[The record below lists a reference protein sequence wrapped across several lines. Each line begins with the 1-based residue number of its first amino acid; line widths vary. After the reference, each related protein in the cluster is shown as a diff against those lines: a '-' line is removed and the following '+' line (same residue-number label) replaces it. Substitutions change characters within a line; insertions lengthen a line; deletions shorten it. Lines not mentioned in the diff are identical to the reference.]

1 MTALSPAAAP
11 ATADVATLRVTAKD
25 VQADGVLT
33 LDLAAP
39 SGGRLRDW
47 TPGSHIDLLLPN
59 GLTRQYSL
67 CGDRWDPFSYRVG
80 VLMEPASRGGSSYV
94 HDHLQ
99 VGDLVGVGGPRNNF
113 ALVPSEEYLF
123 VAGGIGV
130 TPILP
135 MVHQAELLGADWR
148 LLYGGRQRS
157 SMAFLGD
164 LARYGDRVVVRPQD
178 EYGLLDLAGFLGEPR
193 DGVRIYACGPGPLLA
208 AIEGTCAPWP
218 PYTLRTERF
227 VAEEAAAP
235 ARTAPFEI
243 ELARSGTTVTVT
255 PDLTVLEALNS
266 VGVEVLS
273 SCRRG
278 VCGTC
283 ETTVLAGRPD
293 HRDALLDDD
302 ERQAQDCMYVCVS
315 RSLDDRLVLDL

>member
-1 MTALSPAAAP
+1 MTAILPAAAP
-11 ATADVATLRVTAKD
+11 VGADVATLRVTSKD

-33 LDLAAP
+33 LELAAP

-47 TPGSHIDLLLPN
+47 TPGSHIDLALPN

-67 CGDRWDPFSYRVG
+67 CGDRWDPFTYRVG
-80 VLMEPASRGGSSYV
+80 VLREPQSRGGSRYV
-94 HDHLQ
+94 HDLLQ

-113 ALVPSEEYLF
+113 ALVPSEQYLF

-135 MVHQAELLGADWR
+135 MVGQAELLGADWR
-148 LLYGGRQRS
+148 LLYGGRQRG
-157 SMAFLGD
+157 SMAFLD
-164 LARYGDRVVVRPQD
+164 ELAQYGDRVVVRPQD

-193 DGVRIYACGPGPLLA
+193 KGVRIYACGPGPLLA
-208 AIEGTCAPWP
+208 ALERICGNWP
-218 PYTLRTERF
+218 PYSLRTERF
-227 VAEEAAAP
+227 VAAEAGAP
-235 ARTAPFEI
+235 ARTAPFEV

-255 PDLTVLEALNS
+255 PDVTVLEALNRI
-266 VGVEVLS
+266 GVDVLS

-283 ETTVLAGRPD
+283 EIPVLAGRPD

-302 ERQAQDCMYVCVS
+302 ERDADDCMYVCVS
-315 RSLDDRLVLDL
+315 RSLEQRLVLDL

>member
-1 MTALSPAAAP
+1 MTAISPAPAP
-11 ATADVATLRVTAKD
+11 VGADVATLRVTSKD
-25 VQADGVLT
+25 AQADGVLT
-33 LDLAAP
+33 LELAAP
-39 SGGRLRDW
+39 AGGRLRDW
-47 TPGSHIDLLLPN
+47 TPGSHIDLVLPN

-67 CGDRWDPFSYRVG
+67 CGDRWDPSTYRVG
-80 VLMEPASRGGSSYV
+80 VLLEPESRGGSTYV
-94 HDHLQ
+94 HDHLE

-113 ALVPSEEYLF
+113 PLVPSEQYLF
-123 VAGGIGV
+123 VAGGIGI

-135 MVHQAELLGADWR
+135 MVAQAEMLGADWR
-148 LLYGGRQRS
+148 LLYGGRRRG
-157 SMAFLGD
+157 SMAFLGE
-164 LARYGDRVVVRPQD
+164 LERYGDRVVVRPQD

-193 DGVRIYACGPGPLLA
+193 EGVRIYACGPGPLLA
-208 AIEGTCAPWP
+208 AMERTCDPWP

-227 VAEEAAAP
+227 VAEEAGAP
-235 ARTAPFEI
+235 ARTAPFEV
-243 ELARSGTTVTVT
+243 ELARTGTTVTVT
-255 PDLTVLEALNS
+255 PDVTVLEALNA

-302 ERQAQDCMYVCVS
+302 ERDVNDCMYICVS
-315 RSLDDRLVLDL
+315 RSRDERLVLDL

>member
-1 MTALSPAAAP
+1 MTAISPAPAP
-11 ATADVATLRVTAKD
+11 VGADVATLRVTAKER
-25 VQADGVLT
+25 QADGVLT
-33 LDLAAP
+33 LELAAP

-47 TPGSHIDLLLPN
+47 TPGSHIDLVLPN

-67 CGDRWDPFSYRVG
+67 CGDRWDPLTYRVG
-80 VLMEPASRGGSSYV
+80 VLMEPESRGGSSYV
-94 HDHLQ
+94 HDHLR

-113 ALVPSEEYLF
+113 ALVPSERYLF
-123 VAGGIGV
+123 VAGGIGI

-135 MVHQAELLGADWR
+135 MVRQAEMLGADWR
-148 LLYGGRQRS
+148 LLYGGRRRG
-157 SMAFLGD
+157 SMAFLDELGG
-164 LARYGDRVVVRPQD
+164 YGDRVLVRPED
-178 EYGLLDLAGFLGEPR
+178 EHGLLDLVGFLGEPR
-193 DGVRIYACGPGPLLA
+193 DGIRVYACGPSPLLA
-208 AIEGTCAPWP
+208 AMERTCADWP

-227 VAEEAAAP
+227 VAEEAGAP
-235 ARTAPFEI
+235 ARTAPFDV

-255 PDLTVLEALNS
+255 PDITVLEALNR

-302 ERQAQDCMYVCVS
+302 EREANDCMYVCVS
-315 RSLDDRLVLDL
+315 RSRDERLVLDL

>member
-1 MTALSPAAAP
+1 MTAISPAPAP
-11 ATADVATLRVTAKD
+11 AGADVATLRVTAKT

-47 TPGSHIDLLLPN
+47 TPGSHIDLVLPN

-67 CGDRWDPFSYRVG
+67 CGDRWDPTAYRVG
-80 VLMEPASRGGSSYV
+80 VLLEPESRGGSTYV

-113 ALVPSEEYLF
+113 PLVPSEQYLF
-123 VAGGIGV
+123 VAGGIGI

-135 MVHQAELLGADWR
+135 MVAQAEMLGADWR
-148 LLYGGRQRS
+148 LLYGGRRRG
-157 SMAFLGD
+157 SMAFLAE
-164 LARYGDRVVVRPQD
+164 LEHYGDRVVVRPED
-178 EYGLLDLAGFLGEPR
+178 EYGLLDLAGFLGGPR
-193 DGVRIYACGPGPLLA
+193 DGVRVYACGPGPLLA
-208 AIEGTCAPWP
+208 AVERACADWP
-218 PYTLRTERF
+218 PHTLRTERF
-227 VAEEAAAP
+227 VAEEAGAP
-235 ARTAPFEI
+235 VRTAPFEV

-255 PDLTVLEALNS
+255 PDITVLEALNQ

-283 ETTVLAGRPD
+283 ETTVLEGRPD

-302 ERQAQDCMYVCVS
+302 ERQVNDCMYICVS
-315 RSLDDRLVLDL
+315 RSRDERLVLDL